1 MSAATVFEA
10 EPLALDATPQDAAL
24 REYWRGFNRRA
35 AAPAPAEGEAPAKP
49 QLSPYVLR
57 WGLAEAEE
65 IKRQVLHSGRARC
78 FNCRTPTP
86 ADKAQWEIAQAK
98 SEPGLRE
105 LDRLLGLV

>member
-1 MSAATVFEA
+1 MSAATFEA

-35 AAPAPAEGEAPAKP
+35 AAPAPAEAAPADKP

-57 WGLAEAEE
+57 WGPAEE
-65 IKRQVLHSGRARC
+65 IKKQVLYSGRARC
-78 FNCRTPTP
+78 FDCRTPTP
-86 ADKAQWEIAQAK
+86 ADKAQWEIAQAEN
-98 SEPGLRE
+98 EPGLRE